1 MKNRKFPHHTGGVVQ
16 VRHTERW
23 GSVPEA
29 LLEDPA
35 LDLDSRAV
43 AAWLAVKP
51 QGWQISVEALRKR
64 LGKIAP
70 NTEGEG
76 SQYRTLGKDR
86 WQRIARELEA
96 AGYLRRHQRN
106 GRAGQWEWNIVFH
119 PTPARALDTSAGF
132 SGDGVTGSGSS
143 VAGKPGNKEIPSE
156 AVTNSKRTTT
166 TTPTDGQR
174 GGGSALDAPV
184 TVVVGGSAERHR
196 DILITLLNQAGLSS
210 DAGQQIADELAGRLE
225 AAARGTHSAV
235 GSVRG
240 WLNSVI
246 TQYKNGSFIPEFG
259 RAITMRRQG
268 PLQFSASSV
277 SEPPKAS
284 RETVEAN
291 LGRLHETMAAIA
303 AKGRGI

>member
-1 MKNRKFPHHTGGVVQ
+1 MNNRKFPHHTGGVVQ

-43 AAWLAVKP
+43 AAWLAIKP

-64 LGKIAP
+64 LGKITP
-70 NTEGEG
+70 NTESGRP
-76 SQYRTLGKDR
+76 QYRTLGKDR
-86 WQRIARELEA
+86 WQRIARELEG
-96 AGYLRRHQRN
+96 AGYLHRQQRN
-106 GRAGQWEWNIVFH
+106 GHGGQWEWNIVFH

-143 VAGKPGNKEIPSE
+143 TAGKPGNKEIPSE
-156 AVTNSKRTTT
+156 ESTNSKTTT
-166 TTPTDGQR
+166 TTASKDEQR
-174 GGGSALDAPV
+174 GEDSTFDAPAS
-184 TVVVGGSAERHR
+184 VVVGGSAEKHR
-196 DILITLLNQAGLSS
+196 DILITLLTQARLNS
-210 DAGQQIADELAGRLE
+210 DAGQQIADELVGRLE

-268 PLQFSASSV
+268 PLQFSALSV
-277 SEPPKAS
+277 TEPPKAS
-284 RETVEAN
+284 RETVETN
-291 LGRLHETMAAIA
+291 LGRLHETVAAIA